1 MQFTHLLIVS
11 IESNLDTII
20 SFRDASREA
29 MECEVES
36 ILKQDIISPA

>member
-11 IESNLDTII
+11 IESNLDIII
-20 SFRDASREA
+20 SFRDASRVT

-36 ILKQDIISPA
+36 ILKQDITSPT